1 MCVQAAPYDV
11 FRADEALSEEQL
23 RVALGAASMW
33 TVAHAYAL
41 LPYSCVIL
49 ESVPESVAVISMPA
63 R

>member
-1 MCVQAAPYDV
+1 MQAAPYDV
-11 FRADEALSEEQL
+11 FRADEVLSEKEL

-49 ESVPESVAVISMPA
+49 ESIPESAAVTVMPA